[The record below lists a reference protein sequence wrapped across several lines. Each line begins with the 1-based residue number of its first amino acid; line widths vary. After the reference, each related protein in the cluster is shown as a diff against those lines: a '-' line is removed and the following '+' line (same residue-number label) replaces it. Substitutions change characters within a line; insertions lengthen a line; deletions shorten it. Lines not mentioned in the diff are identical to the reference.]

1 MRFTNTITIDRPPAA
16 VFEYLADLE
25 NVPRWNYAIA
35 ETRKVTSGP
44 VGVGSR
50 YLQTRTI
57 PAPAEETLE
66 VTEFEPDL
74 GLSLSGTLS
83 SMPARISY
91 TLHPEGNATAVTN
104 TIELRPPR
112 HLALV
117 APIAVRRI
125 KSAVAAN
132 LAVLQEILERA

>member
-16 VFEYLADLE
+16 VFAYLADLE
-25 NVPRWNYAIA
+25 NLPRWNYAIG
-35 ETRKVTSGP
+35 ETRKITSGP

-57 PAPAEETLE
+57 PAHSEETLE
-66 VTEFEPDL
+66 VTEFAPDR
-74 GLSLSGTLS
+74 GLSLTGTLNS
-83 SMPARISY
+83 LPARISY
-91 TLHPEGNATAVTN
+91 ALRAEGNATTLTN
-104 TIELRPPR
+104 TIELQPPR

-117 APIAVRRI
+117 APIALRPI